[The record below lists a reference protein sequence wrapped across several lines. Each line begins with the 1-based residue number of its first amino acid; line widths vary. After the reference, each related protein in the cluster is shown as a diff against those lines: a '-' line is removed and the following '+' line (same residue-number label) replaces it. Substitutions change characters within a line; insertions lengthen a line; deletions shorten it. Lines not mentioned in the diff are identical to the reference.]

1 MSPATSSS
9 ALMQHTA
16 FAVITGGGTS
26 GHVLPALAIADGL
39 VARGHRPD
47 EIVYIG
53 AERGIETQLL
63 EPTLYPH
70 HFLDVVGLQRR
81 LTLLNLAFPLKML
94 RAIVA
99 ARSLLRQLRP
109 AVVVSVGGYA
119 SFPATFAARLRGI
132 PIVVVS
138 YDRIPGLAS
147 RVSARFAT
155 ACAVAFEGSALRRAH
170 FTGAPVRRDLVM
182 LDRAGQ
188 RAEARSSLGLPEDRF
203 VVAVFG
209 GSLGSKV
216 LNDAVAG
223 MVETLAQRGDI
234 AVRHVV
240 GERFLRG
247 AGAARTG
254 NQGIMYT
261 VIGYENQMVQ
271 VFAAA
276 DVMITRGGASTI
288 AELATAGMPAVIV
301 PWAGSADDHQ
311 SDNARI
317 LGSVGAAVVVPES
330 ELSPQVLA
338 DLVVGFIDDPAALLA
353 LGEAAYTA
361 GAAHRS
367 GRLVTLI
374 ETVAAGR

>member
-1 MSPATSSS
+1 
-9 ALMQHTA
+9 MQHNA

-26 GHVLPALAIADGL
+26 GHVLPALAIADAL
-39 VARGHRPD
+39 VAQGHRAD
-47 EIVYIG
+47 EIVYVG
-53 AERGIETQLL
+53 ARRGIETRLL
-63 EPTLYPH
+63 PPTPYPH

-81 LTLLNLAFPLKML
+81 LALSNLTLPFTLV
-94 RAIVA
+94 RAIFA
-99 ARSLLRQLRP
+99 ARKLLRQLRP
-109 AVVVSVGGYA
+109 AIVVSVGGYA

-155 ACAVAFEGSALRRAH
+155 ACAVAFEGSALPHAH
-170 FTGAPVRRDLVM
+170 YTGAPVRRDLIL
-182 LDRAGQ
+182 LDRSAQ
-188 RAEARSSLGLPEDRF
+188 RAQARSLLGLPEDRF

-216 LNDAVAG
+216 LNEAVTG
-223 MVETLAQRGDI
+223 MVERLADRGDI

-240 GERFLRG
+240 GERFLSE
-247 AGAARTG
+247 AGATRTG

-261 VIGYENQMVQ
+261 VIGYEDQMVQ

-276 DVMITRGGASTI
+276 DLMVTRAGASTI

-311 SDNARI
+311 SDNARV
-317 LGSVGAAVVVPES
+317 LGSAGAAVVVS
-330 ELSPQVLA
+330 DTELSAQVLA
-338 DLVVGFIDDPAALLA
+338 DLVVKYIDDPTA
-353 LGEAAYTA
+353 LGALADAAHAA
-361 GAAHRS
+361 GDAHRS
-367 GRLVTLI
+367 GRLISLI
-374 ETVAAGR
+374 ESVAAGK